1 MATLFQGKD
10 HALIYSQI
18 RQPTPASVINR
29 VLEFLTEKYSGKLAL
44 AVDVGCG
51 SGQNTF
57 LFADKFEKV
66 VGIDISAAQI
76 EAATSKNE
84 RTNVN
89 FEVHNSHEIPAKD
102 ESVQLITASAAAH
115 WFDLPKFFDE
125 GHRVLCQDGVMAL
138 YSYNMF
144 PRLTFVNGTDDF
156 DKKSSQV
163 NDIVDKSSQVNDIVD
178 KLYYET
184 LWEHWDREKVKL
196 VMDLYKDVTIPMR
209 DLTREYDFLNHY
221 TMTLQDV
228 SARIQSSS
236 GFQSYCTLI
245 GKDRGDAVIQTFEND
260 VYRILGEAFK
270 DVPQE
275 EIRFNAEDNL
285 FLVMARK

>member
-51 SGQNTF
+51 S
-57 LFADKFEKV
+57 
-66 VGIDISAAQI
+66 AQI

-156 DKKSSQV
+156 DK
-163 NDIVDKSSQVNDIVD
+163 KSSQVNDIVD